1 MIRKPLLAPLLVV
14 GACAV
19 LAQNPAPVPQ
29 IQINAPYVST
39 PREVVATML
48 KLAHVTSTDT
58 VYDLGCGDGR
68 IVIAAAKEYHAHGVG
83 IDLKPELIR
92 EARANAR
99 KEGVEGLV
107 KFEVGDIFDADL
119 RPATVVTLYLLPDV
133 NRRLRPKL
141 ANELKPG
148 SRIVSHDFDM
158 GSWKPDREEQIGSSH
173 IYLWTVPA
181 K

>member
-1 MIRKPLLAPLLVV
+1 
-14 GACAV
+14 
-19 LAQNPAPVPQ
+19 
-29 IQINAPYVST
+29 
-39 PREVVATML
+39 ML
-48 KLAHVTSTDT
+48 KLAHLTSADT
-58 VYDLGCGDGR
+58 LYDLGCGDGR

-92 EARANAR
+92 EAQAGAR
-99 KEGVEGLV
+99 KEGVEALV
-107 KFEVGDIFDADL
+107 KFDVGDIFDADL
-119 RPATVVTLYLLPDV
+119 RPATVVTLYLLPDI

-141 ANELKPG
+141 VNELKPG

-158 GSWKPDREEQIGSSH
+158 GSWRPDREEQVGSSH